1 MLELTGS
8 ERTSLVCAWCLEQ
21 PSVTVDNTFGPET
34 NVYRVTNKMF
44 ALVNIDDGNFVTL
57 KTHPE
62 EGVAL
67 RSQYDF
73 VREGYYMN
81 KRHWITVDLVEVA
94 PMDEVFELIEESY
107 RLVFESLPKKR
118 QAELRPT

>member
-1 MLELTGS
+1 MIDE
-8 ERTSLVCAWCLEQ
+8 VCAWCAEQ
-21 PSVTVDNTFGPET
+21 PAATMDNTFGEQT
-34 NVYRVTNKMF
+34 NVYRVADKMF
-44 ALVNIDDGNFVTL
+44 ALVNIEGGDFVTL
-57 KTHPE
+57 KVHPE
-62 EGVAL
+62 DGEAL

-81 KRHWITVDLVEVA
+81 KRHWITVDLVDEV
-94 PMDEVFELIEESY
+94 PMDEVHELIEESY